1 MIKTKTVQ
9 MIEVQDW
16 DQLIIDTYRRPYS
29 FQQQNGCQDRGT
41 VSITIPDECTDD
53 YENDT
58 IPEKVN
64 GCEMGVSFAAW
75 LARNPTQKL
84 DTKDEWDRKHGLDL
98 FWTRNF
104 YPDLQTVA
112 NDLHAKGLIPAG
124 EYTIN
129 IDW

>member
-9 MIEVQDW
+9 MIEVRDW
-16 DQLIIDTYRRPYS
+16 DQLIIDTYGRPYS

-53 YENDT
+53 CENDT
-58 IPEKVN
+58 IPEEIN
-64 GCEMGVSFAAW
+64 GDEMGVSFAAW
-75 LARNPTQKL
+75 LVRDPN
-84 DTKDEWDRKHGLDL
+84 EWNGAPDPGYYLDL
-98 FWTRNF
+98 FWSRNF
-104 YPDLQTVA
+104 YPDLQMVA